1 MDMHLSRHYA
11 VGVPI
16 EYPDQYTLEKNEVG
30 VDILSD
36 CNCRGFSRSN
46 CPKTTALPVLLSQQ
60 EQKIW
65 DESEPIHDQNT
76 ELVQAILAKYGFTE
90 V

>member
-1 MDMHLSRHYA
+1 M
-11 VGVPI
+11 GT
-16 EYPDQYTLEKNEVG
+16 YTSKVG

-36 CNCRGFSRSN
+36 CNCRGFSRTS
-46 CPKTTALPVLLSQQ
+46 CPKTAPPPVLLSRE

-90 V
+90 VTIFSHRSKRPLHHFS